1 MSTLGDTVRAAAEL
15 LALYDAAP
23 DKIKITAGAE
33 WADDLAEAIRDIT
46 ERGWNA

>member
-23 DKIKITAGAE
+23 DKITAGAE

-46 ERGWNA
+46 GRGWNA